1 MTDQTPSGP
10 TEEGVPAPA
19 KAPAKTP
26 VKAPAKEAEA
36 AAKAKPEGVL
46 TDYGV
51 ASFYVKG

>member
-1 MTDQTPSGP
+1 MTDQTPTGP

-19 KAPAKTP
+19 KAPAKAP